1 MLRLR
6 RRYIDPQAVSEPH
19 CQQLENVMSHFP
31 IQHVRQT
38 GAEAQA
44 WLASVPVSLCARS
57 MAQLAPGIANQIA
70 AVWKDATSTSHLL
83 EQLLVGDD
91 VPFFPSEVTSG
102 LLRLYEYNARCR
114 ANEAP
119 DTTWEL
125 PASRLRGLAPNAALQ
140 GNQP

>member
-1 MLRLR
+1 MS
-6 RRYIDPQAVSEPH
+6 YFPTPH
-19 CQQLENVMSHFP
+19 N
-31 IQHVRQT
+31 RQI
-38 GAEAQA
+38 GIEAEA
-44 WLASVPVSLCARS
+44 WLASLPVPLCTRS
-57 MAQLAPGIANQIA
+57 MAQLAPGVTNQIA
-70 AVWKDATSTSHLL
+70 AVWDDASSTSLLL

-91 VPFFPSEVTSG
+91 VSCLPFEVTSG

-140 GNQP
+140 ESQP